1 MGKRDSSRLRKVLGD
16 NLRSLRAE
24 RGYSQEILA
33 AKAGLHRTFIGS
45 VERAEC
51 NISLDNLGKL
61 GAALGVPASRLLD
74 ETGA

>member
-1 MGKRDSSRLRKVLGD
+1 MGQRDSQRLRKILGD
-16 NLRSLRAE
+16 NLRSLRTE
-24 RGYSQEILA
+24 RGYSQEAFA

-61 GAALGVPASRLLD
+61 AAALGVPASRLLD
-74 ETGA
+74 EAGE